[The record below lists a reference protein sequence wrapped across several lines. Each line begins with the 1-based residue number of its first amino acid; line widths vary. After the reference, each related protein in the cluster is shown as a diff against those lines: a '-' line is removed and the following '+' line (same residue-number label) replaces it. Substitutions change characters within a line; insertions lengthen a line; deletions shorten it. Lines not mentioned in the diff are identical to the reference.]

1 MEREK
6 TGGPV
11 RAWWRLCPKRHAVL
25 LISLAWVAVYFATRE
40 DRAWMEAVYRFA
52 VRPWHRGA
60 GWLTSRL
67 PFSLAE
73 WVIAAW
79 VLLGIAFLAQLVLHF
94 VRRGGGAALLRWAVT
109 LLGLVSLLFGLFCLW
124 WGVCYYAGTLAER
137 EGLEDR
143 PIAEAELERVTRY
156 FVLRANELSGEV
168 PRDADGVFTVDHADM
183 FRRSRTVYHE
193 AQQIF
198 PSLEGPD
205 LRAKPVVFS
214 PLMSLINNTGFF
226 FPFTAEANLN
236 VACTDALV
244 PATVAHELAHQ
255 RGVAREDEANFA
267 AVIACMTCGDPEYA
281 YSGALMAYV
290 YLGNALHST
299 DYEAWKGVYDLL
311 NEDVRR
317 DLDAHNAYWD
327 RFDNK
332 VTEVSDKVYEAF
344 LETYGD
350 DRGMQS
356 YDACVD
362 LLVLY
367 YLDRI

>member
-1 MEREK
+1 MEKEK
-6 TGGPV
+6 VAARPRGCPV
-11 RAWWRLCPKRHAVL
+11 RIVL
-25 LISLAWVAVYFATRE
+25 LAASLTWIALYFATRN
-40 DRAWMEAVYRFA
+40 DRLWMEKVYRFA
-52 VRPWHRGA
+52 VRPWHRGM
-60 GWLTSRL
+60 GRLTSLL
-67 PFSLAE
+67 PFSMAE
-73 WVIAAW
+73 WVIVLW
-79 VLLGIAFLAQLVLHF
+79 VLLGIAFLAQLVIHF
-94 VRRGGGAALLRWAVT
+94 VRRRPWTALLRWAVT
-109 LLGLVSLLFGLFCLW
+109 LLSLVSLLFGLFCLW

-143 PIAEAELERVTRY
+143 PIAAEELEKVTRY
-156 FVLRANELSGEV
+156 FVMRANELSGEV
-168 PRDADGVFTVDHADM
+168 ARDADGLFTLDHADM
-183 FRRSRTVYHE
+183 FRHSRTVYHE
-193 AQQIF
+193 AQQVF

-226 FPFTAEANLN
+226 FAFTAEANVN
-236 VACTDALV
+236 TASTDALI

-267 AVIACMTCGDPEYA
+267 AVIACMTSGDPEYA

-299 DYEAWKGVYDLL
+299 DYDAWKAIYDRM

-332 VTEVSDKVYEAF
+332 ATEVSDKVYEAF